1 MQLSRFNVRVYGL
14 FIKESHLLVTQ
25 EKIAGKLITKFPG
38 GGLELG
44 ESTIDC
50 LRRELTEELRIS
62 IDVIDHFYTTDF
74 FVQSAFDDSQVIS
87 IYYQISSKDEIKLI
101 GENEKIVN
109 GFSWVSLH
117 EMDEHLFAFPIDKHV
132 AHLLKNK
139 FNQS

>member
-14 FIKESHLLVTQ
+14 FIKDSHLLVTQ

-50 LRRELTEELRIS
+50 LKRELTEELRIS

-87 IYYQISSKDEIKLI
+87 IYYQISSKDEINQI

-117 EMDEHLFAFPIDKHV
+117 EMDEHLFTFPIDKHV
-132 AHLLKNK
+132 ARLLKNN
-139 FNQS
+139 FNKG

>member
-14 FIKESHLLVTQ
+14 FIKDSHLLVTQ

-50 LRRELTEELRIS
+50 LKRELTEELRIS

-87 IYYQISSKDEIKLI
+87 IYYQISSKDEINQI

-117 EMDEHLFAFPIDKHV
+117 EMDEHLFTFPIDKHV
-132 AHLLKNK
+132 VRLLKYNYNK
-139 FNQS
+139 G

>member
-87 IYYQISSKDEIKLI
+87 IYYQISSKEEITEI
-101 GENEKIVN
+101 GANEKIVN
-109 GFSWVSLH
+109 GFSWVSLT
-117 EMDEHLFAFPIDKHV
+117 ELEEQLFTFPIDKHV
-132 AHLLKNK
+132 ARLLKNK
-139 FNQS
+139 FNQG